1 MTENTISPELLEPSL
16 PGAWIAEHPGI
27 WQMDLLSAS
36 EMARFCHDRG
46 LSFSSFE
53 DDIIQLWQLGLL
65 KADLVESRREYKR
78 AGLIDCGRNSRGHYI
93 YSDERRLR
101 KRPNGLRKSVK
112 TAKSLPAGIK
122 LLFHPFR
129 YYVLYHLDKEL
140 ELSISRMQM
149 FNQEGYPRVLD
160 IILSRFNNWSSSDQ
174 FIPRIKA
181 WNDVASL
188 TIITE
193 PCMYVRIFRSIR
205 YSLSEI
211 QNMDTWREEIQSKI
225 DRYWQ
230 DHVADL
236 YQRIGIEGLE
246 EIRQE
251 LCIVTQMLDSNRWV
265 HTMLCLGRGN
275 LRTELKDRLGGALIL
290 RTMAEMLRRA
300 TEKAFNTKLREED
313 ELGFGWMPDD
323 VKAKVYGSNR
333 LLDGDENVARE
344 FMRQYELHY
353 GLRLRFY
360 VEGATEWAALRHQFQ
375 AVGANYIEVINLAGE
390 VAQKRGKG
398 VSFRENLR
406 SDIAMHVFSIV
417 LIDGDR
423 PDFVSAVKKAATD
436 DEICGCFFISAKDF
450 EFANFDLSEL
460 EEVLWLIA
468 SEDEENKVT
477 EEDRQRLHEAIKNV
491 SNAEE
496 LKKQAGKALPQLAHF
511 TKGEKWGEKLIEYTW
526 DHPDRQ
532 DNERQV
538 IEAIRVALT
547 TRTASYEITRR
558 EYRVDESTGQLV
570 KRPPKLLK
578 TDVPK

>member
-1 MTENTISPELLEPSL
+1 MSDNTASPELLETTL

-65 KADLVESRREYKR
+65 KADLVESRRKYKR
-78 AGLIDCGRNSRGHYI
+78 VGLIDRGKNSTGHHI
-93 YSDERRLR
+93 YSDERLLR
-101 KRPNGLRKSVK
+101 ERPKGWRKPVK
-112 TAKSLPAGIK
+112 TAKSLPVGVK

-129 YYVLYHLDKEL
+129 YYVLYHLDKGL
-140 ELSISRMQM
+140 ELNISRMQM

-174 FIPRIKA
+174 LVPRIEA

-188 TIITE
+188 AIVTE

-211 QNMDTWREEIQSKI
+211 NNMDTWREEIQNQI

-230 DHVADL
+230 DHIADL
-236 YQRIGIEGLE
+236 YQRIGIDRLE

-251 LCIVTQMLDSNRWV
+251 LCIATQMLDSNRWV
-265 HTMLCLGRGN
+265 HTLLCLGRGN
-275 LRTELKDRLGGALIL
+275 LRKELKDRLGGALIL

-313 ELGFGWMPDD
+313 EPGFGWMPED

-360 VEGATEWAALRHQFQ
+360 VEGATEWAALRHHFQ
-375 AVGANYIEVINLAGE
+375 TIGADFIEVINLRGE
-390 VAQKRGKG
+390 VAQKGGKG
-398 VSFRENLR
+398 VTFRENLR

-423 PDFVSAVKKAATD
+423 SDFASAVKKAAAD
-436 DEICGCFFISAKDF
+436 DEICGCFFLSAQDF
-450 EFANFDLSEL
+450 ECANFDLSEL

-468 SEDEENKVT
+468 LEDEENKVT
-477 EEDRQRLHEAIKNV
+477 EQDRQRLHEAIKYV

-496 LKKQAGKALPQLAHF
+496 LIKQARKALPQLAHLS
-511 TKGEKWGEKLIEYTW
+511 KGETWGEKLIEYTW
-526 DHPDRQ
+526 DHPERH

-538 IEAIRVALT
+538 IEAIREALT
-547 TRTASYEITRR
+547 TRTASYEITRC
-558 EYRVDESTGQLV
+558 EYQVDPQTG
-570 KRPPKLLK
+570 
-578 TDVPK
+578 